1 MEGLIAL
8 DLDGTVIHDSA
19 PLDEKTAHYLESLAA
34 KGLNLIFISGRT
46 ASWMIDKLK
55 RISAPY
61 AIAAQN
67 GAVLIQMPDKKIL
80 DRKLISFDLIRL
92 AEKISEEENLP
103 FLQYG
108 GFEEND
114 RIFWQPE
121 RYSPVMLDYLTR
133 RKDAFQEDFQEA
145 LLKQIS
151 AIKWIGKKEE
161 IERISEKVEA
171 RLHLHAPPIRDPFN
185 PNYYVCQ
192 ATHLEANKGSALFSF
207 KKALNLKGVSIVG
220 GDDLN
225 DTPLFEAG
233 DIKIAMQ
240 AAPESLK
247 KMADIVTPSIEFGL
261 MEALQ
266 LAKPI
271 VTVGVLIV
279 SKDNRLFFARSERKW
294 SGKWTIPGG
303 KVEPGETLIQAAI
316 REVKEE
322 TRLDIA
328 DVRFAKICESI
339 FSKEFFKRRHFVM
352 HDFVARLTSNE
363 DAVILNDEAEEY
375 GWFTIEEAK
384 KLDLIEPGKE
394 LIQWWDHARHNW
406 F

>member
-8 DLDGTVIHDSA
+8 DLDGTVIHDSGS
-19 PLDEKTAHYLESLAA
+19 LDEKTAHYLDSLAD

-46 ASWMIDKLK
+46 ASWMIDKLQALK
-55 RISAPY
+55 SPY

-67 GAVLIQMPDKKIL
+67 GAVILTMPDKKIL
-80 DRKLISFDLIRL
+80 DRKAVSADFLHL
-92 AEKISEEENLP
+92 AEDIVKEESLP
-103 FLQYG
+103 FIVYG
-108 GFEEND
+108 GFEEED

-121 RYSPVMLDYLTR
+121 RYTPEMRDYLTR
-133 RKDAFQEDFQEA
+133 RKDRFQENWQEKPLNQMA
-145 LLKQIS
+145 
-151 AIKWIGKKEE
+151 AIKWIGKKET
-161 IERISEKVEA
+161 IERIAEKVEN
-171 RLHLHAPPIRDPFN
+171 RLKLHAPPIRDPFN

-192 ATHLEANKGSALFSF
+192 ATHPDANKGAALITF
-207 KKALNLKGVSIVG
+207 KNAKNIKGVSIVG
-220 GDDLN
+220 GDDFN
-225 DTPLFEAG
+225 DVELFKAG

-240 AAPESLK
+240 AAPEILK
-247 KMADIVTPSIEFGL
+247 KQADIITSSIEFGL

-279 SKDNRLFFARSERKW
+279 SRDNRLLFARSERKW
-294 SGKWTIPGG
+294 HGKWTIPGG
-303 KVEPGETLIQAAI
+303 KVDAGETLEKAAI

-322 TRLDIA
+322 TNLEIS

-339 FSKEFFKRRHFVM
+339 FSNEFYKRRHFVM
-352 HDFVARLTSNE
+352 HDYVARLESE
-363 DAVILNDEAEEY
+363 KEAVILNDEAEEY
-375 GWFTIEEAK
+375 GWFTFEEAL

-394 LIQWWDHARHNW
+394 LLKWWDHARHHW